1 MENKFINLFNI
12 KERFKYFSFFIFL
25 IPLFMCAQSET
36 QRFDLIKTFEGVEIR
51 YYPPSTMIKYV
62 SDNNSGFGYL
72 FNYISGKNSLNQKIS
87 MTTPV
92 HMQKLSDNK
101 SSMEFVLPSKIKID
115 SAPQPE
121 NKDLELYLSEGQ
133 YYGVIKYSGYTSFE
147 KEKKFTEELK
157 QKLISNNIKVTGGSK
172 ILVYNSPYKFF
183 NRKNEIIL
191 PIIY

>member
-1 MENKFINLFNI
+1 MSSQN
-12 KERFKYFSFFIFL
+12 
-25 IPLFMCAQSET
+25 ET
-36 QRFDLIKTFEGVEIR
+36 QRFDLIKTFDGIEIR

-62 SDNNSGFGYL
+62 SDNNSGFRYL

-92 HMQKLSDNK
+92 HMEKLNNNK

-115 SAPQPE
+115 SAPLPFD
-121 NKDLELYLSEGQ
+121 KGLELYLSEGQ

-157 QKLISNNIKVTGGSK
+157 QKLINNNIKVSGGSK
-172 ILVYNSPYKFF
+172 VLVYNSPYKFF